1 MKTRLAFLLTVAMTA
16 MSPSLHAQCTV
27 NGINFTS
34 YGSGCNAVFGVV
46 PSLVGSFDAAN
57 CSLTLTINDFPGC
70 CNTYLVQRSLAF
82 GLLPTNT
89 PLPWIAPGC
98 TLFVQ
103 PDLLYT
109 FPSSAGNTFTFPI
122 PPGLPAL
129 TVYAQGADQYFT
141 TIGLTTDF
149 ALTNGLAISIF

>member
-1 MKTRLAFLLTVAMTA
+1 MNTRLASMLTLAILTLSA
-16 MSPSLHAQCTV
+16 AGHAQCTV

-34 YGSGCNAVFGVV
+34 YGAGCNAVFGVV

-57 CSLTLTINDFPGC
+57 CALTLTINDFPGC

-82 GLLPTNT
+82 GFLPANT

-98 TLFVQ
+98 TLLAQ
-103 PDLLYT
+103 PDLLYS
-109 FPSSAGNTFTFPI
+109 FPSSAGNTFTFPL

-129 TVYAQGADQYFT
+129 TIFAQGADQYFT
-141 TIGLTTDF
+141 TIGLSTDF